1 MFAPPHRH
9 GERGGRRGVV
19 CLLAGP
25 VSFQSDLPAPS
36 IACGVM
42 GRRRFHSASCRFGL
56 FGLLARHLTI
66 AGQYFGGLCGS
77 SWGRVSVEFDY
88 FPACFVSPAA
98 LYSFPQL
105 PRPVARLIPSVPSCL
120 PRLPLSVPF
129 CLIRAHP
136 IPSHSFRPFDCFA
149 PIVLIAITPRL
160 SCRINGA
167 DFLNASNSMPLKSG
181 LRSGSFL
188 AACLPSCGFRDAV
201 GSSHH
206 LIENASPSTCLPLS
220 PSHHGVGLR
229 TEPLLPSLPASR
241 PARRVGERGG
251 GCAWMSS
258 DVMRSI
264 P

>member
-1 MFAPPHRH
+1 MLSCLSARLSIRPSVPLPSAPPNRH
-9 GERGGRRGVV
+9 GERGERRGGLIPMLGVV
-19 CLLAGP
+19 IRSACPFNCVWSDGTTAI
-25 VSFQSDLPAPS
+25 SFCVLSVWIVW
-36 IACGVM
+36 IACPPSYDCRAIL
-42 GRRRFHSASCRFGL
+42 RRL
-56 FGLLARHLTI
+56 
-66 AGQYFGGLCGS
+66 
-77 SWGRVSVEFDY
+77 GRVSVEFDY

-188 AACLPSCGFRDAV
+188 AACLPSCGFHAV
-201 GSSHH
+201 PSARLIISSK
-206 LIENASPSTCLPLS
+206 T
-220 PSHHGVGLR
+220 LR
-229 TEPLLPSLPASR
+229 PLLAYRYRHPIT
-241 PARRVGERGG
+241 V
-251 GCAWMSS
+251 
-258 DVMRSI
+258 
-264 P
+264 